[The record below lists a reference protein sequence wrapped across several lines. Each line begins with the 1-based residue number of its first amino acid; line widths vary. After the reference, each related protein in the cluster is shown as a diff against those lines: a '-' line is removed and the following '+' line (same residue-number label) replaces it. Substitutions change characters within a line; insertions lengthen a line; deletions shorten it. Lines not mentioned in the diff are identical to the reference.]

1 MNVAT
6 LEKAPETVSINDIA
20 SVLFKLPAEQIA
32 MVYDFVLFLQARHGQ
47 PVDVSD
53 IWTEE
58 DLTELREASLQYASA
73 TILSNEQEVHRCI
86 FTAKL
91 CVDLPHTS

>member
-6 LEKAPETVSINDIA
+6 LERASENVSINDIA
-20 SVLFKLPAEQIA
+20 SILFKLPAEHIA

-53 IWTEE
+53 GWTEE
-58 DLTELREASLQYASA
+58 DITELREASLQYASA
-73 TILSNEQEVHRCI
+73 TILSNEQE
-86 FTAKL
+86 L
-91 CVDLPHTS
+91 Y